1 MQLMKRSLM
10 IAAIALATI
19 GIGARPSAAQ
29 EQSTFVS
36 KVQLY
41 VDNDHTTVISP
52 IVQAQA
58 VVSDSTIVNAGY
70 VADVVSSASIDV
82 VSQASKTTI
91 HDVRHQVSLGTS
103 HDFEFAKAT
112 LGYSFSTE
120 HDYQSNNL
128 SASLEKNLFDKNTVL
143 AVGYALSL
151 DDVGRAGDHN
161 FSKSLNVNSV
171 SFTLTQLFSP
181 KLAGQL
187 TYEYGY
193 SDGFQS
199 SPYRFVPVRATP
211 DASPM
216 YFVPETDPLTR
227 SRNAL
232 VLGAN
237 WFIPKDSALQADYR
251 LYTDS
256 WGITSHT
263 VGLRYIVNL
272 TNKVELRLRSRFYT
286 QGAASFYQSSYSQ
299 TLTYMAIDRE
309 LSPLWSET
317 LGAKLT
323 VKLSDRVEF
332 EMKADG
338 FYFSYSN
345 FPLLPTRTGA
355 NLGLGLNL
363 TY

>member
-1 MQLMKRSLM
+1 MRLQLTTRGLV
-10 IAAIALATI
+10 IAALAIALISARATT
-19 GIGARPSAAQ
+19 SAAQ
-29 EQSTFVS
+29 EQSSFTS

-52 IVQAQA
+52 IVAAQA
-58 VVSDSTIVNAGY
+58 VVSDSTTVNAGY
-70 VADVVSSASIDV
+70 VADIVSSASIDV

-103 HDFEFAKAT
+103 HDFVKAT
-112 LGYSFSTE
+112 IGYSYSTE
-120 HDYQSNNL
+120 HDYSSNNI

-143 AVGYALSL
+143 SVGYALSL

-171 SFTLTQLFSP
+171 SFTWTQLFSP
-181 KLAGQL
+181 RLAGQL
-187 TYEYGY
+187 TYEFGY
-193 SDGFQS
+193 ADGFQS

-227 SRNAL
+227 SRNAI
-232 VLGAN
+232 VVGAN
-237 WFIPKDSALQADYR
+237 YFIPRDSAVQADYR

-286 QGAASFYQSSYSQ
+286 QGAASFYQSSYNQ
-299 TLTYMAIDRE
+299 TMTYMAIDRE

-317 LGAKLT
+317 LGAKMT
-323 VKLSDRVEF
+323 IKLSDRLDF

-338 FYFSYSN
+338 FYFSYAN

-355 NLGLGLNL
+355 NLGLGFEL